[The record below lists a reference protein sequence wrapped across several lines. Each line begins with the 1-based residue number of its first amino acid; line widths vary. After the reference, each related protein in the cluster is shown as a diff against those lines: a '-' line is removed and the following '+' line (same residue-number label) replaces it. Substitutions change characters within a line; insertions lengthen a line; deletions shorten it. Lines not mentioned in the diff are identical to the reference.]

1 MLVNAYAGRFEEI
14 EVFGEPVRYLSEEEV
29 INIIARSLGL
39 KREEMKELK
48 PTLMFQPSDITHIR
62 LYPFWRIIVADRVL
76 YVNHLGKVSRTI
88 KPSVPGD

>member
-62 LYPFWRIIVADRVL
+62 LYPFWRIMVKDRIL
-76 YVNHLGKVSRTI
+76 YVDQLGKIYRTI